1 MNSSDWL
8 IVIPSYRRAEVL
20 QKKTLETLKEFRIP
34 PSKITIFVAD
44 KEEKKLYEEA
54 IPKGSVKDIVV
65 GVVGMDKIRNF
76 ILDYYPKGKHIV
88 MMDDDIRGFN
98 QKAGTNT
105 VKPLGSLIGLI
116 ETGFKTATI

>member
-1 MNSSDWL
+1 MSLSEW
-8 IVIPSYRRAEVL
+8 IVAIPSYKRYDIIVEKSLA
-20 QKKTLETLKEFRIP
+20 TLKRYHIP
-34 PSKITIFVAD
+34 PSRITIFVAD

-65 GVVGMDKIRNF
+65 GVLGMDKIRNF

-98 QKAGTNT
+98 QKDGTNS
-105 VKPLGSLIGLI
+105 VKPLGSLIS
-116 ETGFKTATI
+116 